1 MYIRTSSIAR
11 CRQIANMTSCEPS
24 WARDTPMGACDLMN
38 TYECMESNESAQFYL
53 AIYVRDTSELSLVS
67 PSKCRWTHHDSSR
80 LITTLPSWCHE
91 VAACIAMC
99 IICAAS
105 EDWPRKQSSAMTMQC
120 GHTMATLLW
129 CGKCSSK
136 VWGTDLCSCGIA
148 RERFVLKQA
157 GCFQSSFWGEVLFE
171 LFEGKQGHVLMN
183 AVLGH
188 TISFPDAL
196 KLSQRN
202 CPGHGVRAI
211 LCSSIAPRPIK
222 EKRSGKCN
230 WWKDFGNAFLGNQC

>member
-1 MYIRTSSIAR
+1 MWQMLIK
-11 CRQIANMTSCEPS
+11 
-24 WARDTPMGACDLMN
+24 
-38 TYECMESNESAQFYL
+38 
-53 AIYVRDTSELSLVS
+53 SLRNGPV
-67 PSKCRWTHHDSSR
+67 
-80 LITTLPSWCHE
+80 
-91 VAACIAMC
+91 
-99 IICAAS
+99 
-105 EDWPRKQSSAMTMQC
+105 
-120 GHTMATLLW
+120 LLRE
-129 CGKCSSK
+129 
-136 VWGTDLCSCGIA
+136 A

-211 LCSSIAPRPIK
+211 LCSQHQPPRPHPRK
-222 EKRSGKCN
+222 NAAGKCN
-230 WWKDFGNAFLGNQC
+230 